1 MSSIDERIVRMTFD
15 NKKFEENAKTSMN
28 TLERLKKNLN
38 MDSATKSLGTLQKS
52 VSSFSMTNLANNVE
66 TIASRFTNLGIVGV
80 TALQNIANRAIQTGE
95 QLIKSLTVD
104 PITTGLTEYETK
116 MNSIQTI
123 LTNTASKGTTLDDV
137 NKALN
142 ELNTYADQTIYNFAD
157 MTRNIGAFTAAGVD
171 LDTSVASIK
180 GIANLAAG
188 SGSTP
193 QQAAT
198 AMYQL
203 SQAIAAGR
211 VSLQDWNS
219 VVNAGMG
226 GEYFQNALKQTA
238 REMGI
243 VVDESES
250 FRESIS
256 STGGKESWL
265 TADVLTTT
273 LAKFANDENLVKA
286 ATQVRT
292 FTQLIDTMKESV
304 QSGWAQSWEYIIG
317 DSEQATTVLTKI
329 SDAFNALIQPSTDA
343 RNATLQFWNENGGR
357 DAIIEAIT
365 NAFHSLM
372 NVLKPIGEA
381 FKNVFPAIT
390 GERLV
395 EISNKIR
402 DLTTKFQVSEKTTS
416 LIRRTF
422 QGFFSILNVGLKIV
436 GATVTVFGKVLSILA
451 PLGNVVLSVT
461 AVIGDFFS
469 GIQNGIS
476 SLDLSGISKFLNEI
490 QSELEKLSVLL
501 STNLGDAISFI
512 GDNAKDAMG
521 AIKEFIESGIL
532 KAKGTLGDFEQGL
545 NNVVDAVASF
555 ASKIK
560 NAIDTALNAIK
571 NFGSNVKKAFGDVGE
586 DIADAFSDVTLTDAI
601 GTGMLGA
608 IAVAILKF
616 IKSLKKVKKSFEDV
630 INGIV
635 DVLDAAR
642 GALEAWQKSLK
653 ADVLIKIAGAV
664 ALLAASLFLLSRIDP
679 SNLQSGLIGVS
690 VLLAEVVATLEI
702 LNKFPI
708 ANVKNIIT
716 ASTSMI
722 IMSIAIS
729 TLASA
734 LGSLKEFQSWD
745 ETWPALVSLGILM
758 AGLVT
763 SAKVM
768 SKGIN
773 GEELI
778 KSSVG
783 LLIFTGAIR
792 NLSSAMKAFSDL
804 SVQEIIKS
812 LTTLAVILT
821 EISAFIKFSK
831 LDRLKDGKKTI
842 IEIAVSMLILY
853 AAVSSFGKMDLDALG
868 QGIMAVSGLMA
879 SLAISLRSMKGIE
892 MSGVASSLIGI
903 ATALTILQIPILAMG
918 HMDLSS
924 LSKGLIGVG
933 AALTAMT
940 VVLKTLNGASTGGV
954 ALSMMGMALA
964 LNSLVIPIKVLGS
977 MPFNN
982 LIIGIGGLVTILTA
996 LSISAVALA
1005 PVSATLLSVAGAFA
1019 LFGVAAL
1026 GVGAGLMALGV
1037 GFSTLAA
1044 LGTVGATAIVGA
1056 LYVIATG
1063 LAGIVP
1069 IIATVLVQ
1077 GLTVFVTSLAASAP
1091 ILGEALTSLLL
1102 TLLSIIQSVVPAI
1115 VETLTILIV
1124 KLLETLAAHLPDFMQ
1139 AGFNIII
1146 AILQGIA
1153 NNIQAVVEAGIQII
1167 INFINGV
1174 AAQLPAVIQA
1184 GFNLMVSFINGLAD
1198 GIRNN
1203 HQAVM
1208 DAISNLFDA
1217 IVDTAM
1223 DTLQRS
1229 ILGFM
1234 DIGRNI
1240 IEGIKTGISNAIDGL
1255 LDTIGDMAS
1264 KALDKAKDILGIAS
1278 PSKEFAI
1285 IGRFID
1291 LGLVNGLKK
1300 YSSLPNN
1307 EIGNIG
1313 TNLIGTMEN
1322 AKNKIQNVMSGN
1334 YNPTIVPVVTG
1345 YDTNSF
1351 RTFSGGVSSF
1361 YPQVP
1366 ESAKRIFAPKDQDSY
1381 IGTKTNRDYKNE
1393 LDVISDEVSSLM
1405 DIMTGLSE
1413 KLDRIQIVLDTGTL
1427 VGELTPGIDEKLGKL
1442 NVRARRRN

>member
-1 MSSIDERIVRMTFD
+1 MSSIDERIVRMQFD

-28 TLERLKKNLN
+28 TLEKLKKSLN

-95 QLIKSLTVD
+95 QLLKSLTID
-104 PITTGLTEYETK
+104 PITTGLSEYETK

-142 ELNTYADQTIYNFAD
+142 ELNKYADQTIYNFAD

-256 STGGKESWL
+256 TAGGKESWL
-265 TADVLTTT
+265 TSEVLTTT
-273 LAKFANDENLVKA
+273 LAKFADDPNLVKA

-317 DSEQATTVLTKI
+317 DSEQATSVLTRI
-329 SDAFNALIQPSTDA
+329 SEAFNSIIGPSTEA
-343 RNATLQFWNENGGR
+343 RNAALKFWNENGGR
-357 DAIIEAIT
+357 DAMIEAIT
-365 NAFHSLM
+365 NAFHALM
-372 NVLKPIGEA
+372 NIVKPIGEA
-381 FKNVFPAIT
+381 FRNVFPAIT

-402 DLTTKFQVSEKTTS
+402 DLTANFQVSEKTTE

-422 QGFFSILNVGLKIV
+422 QGLFSILNVGLKVV
-436 GATVTVFGKVLSILA
+436 GVAVTAFGRVLSILA

-469 GIQNGIS
+469 GLQNGIS
-476 SLDLSGISKFLNEI
+476 SLDLSGVSEFLNEI

-501 STNLGDAISFI
+501 STNLGDAITFI
-512 GDNAKDAMG
+512 GDHAKDAFDI
-521 AIKEFIESGIL
+521 IKDFIDSGIG
-532 KAKGTLGDFEQGL
+532 KAKNVLGDFSDGL
-545 NNVVDAVASF
+545 NNVVDAVTTF
-555 ASKIK
+555 ASKVK
-560 NAIDTALNAIK
+560 KAIDTALNAIR
-571 NFGSNVKKAFGDVGE
+571 NFGSNVKNAFGDVGE
-586 DIADAFSDVTLTDAI
+586 EIADAFSDVTLTDAI
-601 GTGMLGA
+601 GTGLLGG
-608 IAVAILKF
+608 IAVAIIKF
-616 IKSLKKVKKSFEDV
+616 IKSLKKVKSSFEDV
-630 INGIV
+630 LNGVV

-642 GALEAWQKSLK
+642 GALESWQKSLK
-653 ADVLIKIAGAV
+653 ADILIKIAGAV
-664 ALLAASLFLLSRIDP
+664 ALLAASLFVLSRIDP
-679 SNLQSGLIGVS
+679 TNLQSGLIGVS

-708 ANVKNIIT
+708 ANVKNIVT

-745 ETWPALVSLGILM
+745 ETWPALVSLGVLM
-758 AGLVT
+758 AGLVA

-792 NLSSAMKAFSDL
+792 NLASAMKAFADL
-804 SVQEIIKS
+804 STGDIIQS
-812 LTTLAVILT
+812 LGTLAAILT
-821 EISAFIKFSK
+821 EISVFIRFSK
-831 LDRLKDGKKTI
+831 LDQLKDGRKTI
-842 IEIAVSMLILY
+842 LEIAFSMLILY
-853 AAVSSFGKMDLDALG
+853 AAVSSFGKMDMDTLG
-868 QGIMAVSGLMA
+868 QGLMGVSTMMAALAVSLKAMNNINVSGAAASMVAMA
-879 SLAISLRSMKGIE
+879 SALA
-892 MSGVASSLIGI
+892 
-903 ATALTILQIPILAMG
+903 ILQIPILSMG
-918 HMDLSS
+918 NMDLPS
-924 LSKGLIGVG
+924 LAKGLVGVG
-933 AALTAMT
+933 VSLAAMVGALK
-940 VVLKTLNGASTGGV
+940 VLSGASTGGT

-964 LNSLVIPIKVLGS
+964 LNSLIIPIKILGS

-982 LIIGIGGLVTILTA
+982 LIIGIGGLVTILAA

-1005 PVSATLLSVAGAFA
+1005 PVSASLISVAGAFA

-1044 LGTVGATAIVGA
+1044 LGTVGATAVVGA

-1063 LAGIVP
+1063 LAGIIPV
-1069 IIATVLVQ
+1069 IATVLAQ
-1077 GLTVFVTSLAASAP
+1077 GLTVFLTSLAASAP
-1091 ILGEALTSLLL
+1091 ILSEALTSLIL
-1102 TLLSIIQSVVPAI
+1102 TLLSIIQNVVPAV
-1115 VETLTILIV
+1115 VETFVILIV

-1139 AGFNIII
+1139 AGFDIII

-1167 INFINGV
+1167 VNFINGI

-1184 GFNLMVSFINGLAD
+1184 GFNLMISFINGLAD

-1208 DAISNLFDA
+1208 DAIANLFNA

-1229 ILGFM
+1229 IFGFM
-1234 DIGRNI
+1234 DIGKNI
-1240 IEGIKTGISNAIDGL
+1240 IEGIKKGISGAINGL
-1255 LDTIGDMAS
+1255 LDTVGDMAS
-1264 KALDKAKDILGIAS
+1264 SALNKAKKVLGIAS

-1291 LGLVNGLKK
+1291 LGLVNGLKR
-1300 YSSLPNN
+1300 YAALPNS

-1313 TNLIGTMEN
+1313 SNLIGTMEN
-1322 AKNKIQNVMSGN
+1322 TNSKIQNVMSGR
-1334 YNPTIVPVVTG
+1334 YRPSIVPVVSD
-1345 YDTNSF
+1345 YDISSF
-1351 RTFSGGVSSF
+1351 RTLPGSVASF
-1361 YPQVP
+1361 YPQIP
-1366 ESAKRIFAPKDQDSY
+1366 ESAKNIFSNNSLDSN
-1381 IGTKTNRDYKNE
+1381 TTQELRDYKAE
-1393 LDVISDEVSSLM
+1393 LDTISDEVNSLISIIS
-1405 DIMTGLSE
+1405 DLGT
-1413 KLDRIQIVLDTGTL
+1413 KLDSMQVVLDSGAL
-1427 VGELTPGIDEKLGKL
+1427 VGGINTKIDQSLGKTTS
-1442 NVRARRRN
+1442 RKWRHI